1 MAGSAARA
9 RALGAESFQGER
21 LQLVAGWVLGT
32 IHAPKEQ
39 GRTDQKVP
47 AQS

>member
-1 MAGSAARA
+1 MAGSAAQA
-9 RALGAESFQGER
+9 RVLGAESFQGER

-32 IHAPKEQ
+32 IHALKQ